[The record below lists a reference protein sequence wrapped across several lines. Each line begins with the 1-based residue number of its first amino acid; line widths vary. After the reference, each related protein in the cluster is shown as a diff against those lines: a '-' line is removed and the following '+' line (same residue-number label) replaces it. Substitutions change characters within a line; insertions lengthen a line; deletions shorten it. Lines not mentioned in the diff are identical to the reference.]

1 MKEIVIATKNR
12 HKVEEISRL
21 LKGVK
26 VFSLADFPSVPDI
39 AETGATF
46 YENALIKAKV
56 VHQLLGKPVLADD
69 SGLCVNALN
78 GAPGVYSARYAGE
91 GSSQEKL
98 ITKLLRNLKGEKNR
112 KAHFMTVMVY
122 LDTKGRVKQS
132 TGRVNGT
139 IVDVPSGTN
148 GFGYDPVFY
157 YKPFKMTFAE
167 LSMEQKN
174 KVSHRAAALVKIVK
188 KIKL

>member
-1 MKEIVIATKNR
+1 MNEIVVATKNK

-21 LKGVK
+21 LKDVK
-26 VFSLADFPSVPDI
+26 VTSLMDFPSIPDI
-39 AETGATF
+39 PETGATF
-46 YENALIKAKV
+46 YENALIKAQAIQK
-56 VHQLLGKPVLADD
+56 LLGKPVLADD

-91 GSSQEKL
+91 GSSQNKLIEKL
-98 ITKLLRNLKGEKNR
+98 LKNMKGKKNR
-112 KAHFMTVMVY
+112 KAHFLTVMVY
-122 LDTKGRVKQS
+122 LDPEGRIRKS
-132 TGRVNGT
+132 TGRVNGV
-139 IVDVPSGTN
+139 IIDVPCGTN

-157 YKPFKMTFAE
+157 YKPFKKTFAE

-174 KVSHRAAALVKIVK
+174 QVSHRAHALVKIVK